1 MVLQDCQSLPDA
13 EVVDRVRAGET
24 GLYELL
30 MRRYNQRLFRII
42 RSVLTND
49 TEAEDVLQETW
60 VRAYEH
66 LGQFEGRASF
76 ATWATR
82 IAYHE
87 ALARARAGKRWT
99 PVEDPEGDVMPEV
112 NRRQSSTE
120 TPEAQA
126 IRGQLGTAVAIRGR
140 RAARNYR
147 TVFVLR
153 EVEQLSTT
161 ETADSLGLSEEAV
174 KTRLHRSRALLRRE
188 LQGRSAPPSPSRTPS
203 SARAAIARWRASWSG
218 SANASSTPA
227 AARRSGRPTGRRAS
241 LFLIFTSEWPTAH
254 PVAKPCSAG

>member
-1 MVLQDCQSLPDA
+1 MVFQDCQSVPDS
-13 EVVDRVRAGET
+13 EVVERVRAGET
-24 GLYELL
+24 ALYELL
-30 MRRYNQRLFRII
+30 MRRHNQRLFRMI

-66 LGQFEGRASF
+66 LNQFEGRAGF

-87 ALARARAGKRWT
+87 ALARARSGKRWT
-99 PVEDPEGDVMPEV
+99 PVENPEGDVMPEV

-120 TPEAQA
+120 SPEAQA
-126 IRGQLGTAVAIRGR
+126 IRGQLGELLQSAVDALPET
-140 RAARNYR
+140 YR

-153 EVEQLSTT
+153 EVEQLSTS

-188 LQGRSAPPSPSRTPS
+188 LQGQIGP
-203 SARAAIARWRASWSG
+203 AIAG
-218 SANASSTPA
+218 SYAFLG
-227 AARRSGRPTGRRAS
+227 ARCDRMVERVMARIGG
-241 LFLIFTSEWPTAH
+241 L
-254 PVAKPCSAG
+254 

>member
-1 MVLQDCQSLPDA
+1 MVLQECQSAPDA
-13 EVVDRVRAGET
+13 EIVDRVRGGET

-30 MRRYNQRLFRII
+30 MRRHNQRLFRMI
-42 RSVLTND
+42 RSILTD
-49 TEAEDVLQETW
+49 DAEAEDVLQETW

-66 LGQFEGRASF
+66 LDQFEGRASF

-99 PVEDPEGDVMPEV
+99 PVEDPEGEVMPEV

-120 TPEAQA
+120 SPEAQA
-126 IRGQLGTAVAIRGR
+126 IRGQLGQMLQSAVDGLPAT
-140 RAARNYR
+140 YR

-153 EVEQLSTT
+153 EVEQLSTI
-161 ETADSLGLSEEAV
+161 ETAESLGLSEEAV

-188 LQGRSAPPSPSRTPS
+188 LQDRIGPAVAESYAFLGPRCDRTVD
-203 SARAAIARWRASWSG
+203 RVLQRIG
-218 SANASSTPA
+218 NA
-227 AARRSGRPTGRRAS
+227 
-241 LFLIFTSEWPTAH
+241 
-254 PVAKPCSAG
+254 